1 MQTASKHPAKKR
13 VKFPPLTIERVI
25 GLSQPVTAGQ
35 SGQLHPPVIP
45 SGLKPVACM
54 AAAAA

>member
-13 VKFPPLTIERVI
+13 VKFPPLTIERGI
-25 GLSQPVTAGQ
+25 GMSQPVTAGQ

-54 AAAAA
+54 AAAA